1 MPGHLEGRVA
11 IVTGAGR
18 GLGRSYAMALAAQG
32 AAVVVNDLGG
42 DLQGNGRDATPAQET
57 VAEIR
62 ANGGRAIVSGHDVA
76 DWRDAEEMVA
86 LAIDHFGGLDILV
99 NNAGIL
105 RDRLFA
111 NMSEEEWDAVIRVH
125 LKGHAAPSR
134 HAMAYWRNEGKA
146 GRQVAASIVH
156 TTSLA
161 GLVGNFGQANYA
173 AAKLAVVGLSR
184 TLAIEGTKYGV
195 RSNAV
200 SPSARTRIETSL
212 KAPPEG
218 VFDVFSPDNVSPLIC
233 WLALADCP
241 ATGQVFQAYGNR
253 VEVIAPSA
261 IEVDIRTEGRWEI
274 EDLKEALSQKLPRL
288 PKLGDFVE
296 GLPT

>member
-1 MPGHLEGRVA
+1 MLKRLEGRVA

-32 AAVVVNDLGG
+32 AAVVVNDLGA
-42 DLQGNGRDATPAQET
+42 DLHGNGRDATPAQSV
-57 VAEIR
+57 VAEIN
-62 ANGGRAIVSGHDVA
+62 ANGGRAVVSGHDVA
-76 DWRDAEEMVA
+76 DWRDAAAMIS
-86 LAIDHFGGLDILV
+86 LAVESFGGLDVLV

-134 HAMAYWRNEGKA
+134 HAMAFWRNEAKA
-146 GRQVAASIVH
+146 GRKVAASVVH

-173 AAKLAVVGLSR
+173 SAKLAVVGLSR
-184 TLAIEGTKYGV
+184 TLALEGARYGV

-212 KAPPEG
+212 EVPPEG

-233 WLALADCP
+233 WLALEDCP

-261 IEVDIRTEGRWEI
+261 IEVDIRTDNRWKI
-274 EDLKEALSQKLPRL
+274 EDLEEALNHRLPRL
-288 PKLGDFVE
+288 PKLGNFVE

>member
-1 MPGHLEGRVA
+1 
-11 IVTGAGR
+11 
-18 GLGRSYAMALAAQG
+18 MALAAQG
-32 AAVVVNDLGG
+32 AAVVVNDLGA
-42 DLQGNGRDATPAQET
+42 DLHGNGRDATPAQSV
-57 VAEIR
+57 VAEIN
-62 ANGGRAIVSGHDVA
+62 ANGGRAVVSGHDVA
-76 DWRDAEEMVA
+76 DWRDAAAMIS
-86 LAIDHFGGLDILV
+86 LAVESFGGLDVLV

-134 HAMAYWRNEGKA
+134 HAMAFWRNEAKA
-146 GRQVAASIVH
+146 GRKVAASVVH

-173 AAKLAVVGLSR
+173 SAKLAVVGLSR
-184 TLAIEGTKYGV
+184 TLALEGARYGV

-212 KAPPEG
+212 EVPPEG

-233 WLALADCP
+233 WLALEDCP

-261 IEVDIRTEGRWEI
+261 IEVDIRTDNRWKI
-274 EDLKEALSQKLPRL
+274 EDLEEALNHRLPRL
-288 PKLGDFVE
+288 PKLGNFVE

>member
-1 MPGHLEGRVA
+1 SRRKLMLTSYSFYSFLSIASGRHCPATQLASRGVATSDFREVNLAAGAGGRRCDSCFHICKGYNLMPGHLEGRVA

-105 RDRLFA
+105 R
-111 NMSEEEWDAVIRVH
+111 
-125 LKGHAAPSR
+125 
-134 HAMAYWRNEGKA
+134 
-146 GRQVAASIVH
+146 
-156 TTSLA
+156 
-161 GLVGNFGQANYA
+161 
-173 AAKLAVVGLSR
+173 
-184 TLAIEGTKYGV
+184 
-195 RSNAV
+195 
-200 SPSARTRIETSL
+200 
-212 KAPPEG
+212 
-218 VFDVFSPDNVSPLIC
+218 
-233 WLALADCP
+233 
-241 ATGQVFQAYGNR
+241 
-253 VEVIAPSA
+253 
-261 IEVDIRTEGRWEI
+261 
-274 EDLKEALSQKLPRL
+274 
-288 PKLGDFVE
+288 
-296 GLPT
+296 